1 MQGLKFISLY
11 NAVKYSLI
19 KLPSQADDNH
29 VQADD
34 NHAKAD
40 DRKVG
45 LYSMEQRWD
54 ARIEVYLYII
64 PKI

>member
-1 MQGLKFISLY
+1 MQGLKFISIY

-29 VQADD
+29 VQADY
-34 NHAKAD
+34 NHAEAD

-45 LYSMEQRWD
+45 LYSREQR
-54 ARIEVYLYII
+54 
-64 PKI
+64 

>member
-19 KLPSQADDNH
+19 KLQSQADDNH
-29 VQADD
+29 AQADY

-40 DRKVG
+40 DLKVH
-45 LYSMEQRWD
+45 LYSMEQR
-54 ARIEVYLYII
+54 
-64 PKI
+64 

>member
-1 MQGLKFISLY
+1 MQGLKFISIY

-29 VQADD
+29 VQADY
-34 NHAKAD
+34 NHAEAD

-45 LYSMEQRWD
+45 LYSREQRWD
-54 ARIEVYLYII
+54 ERIEVHLFI
-64 PKI
+64 